1 MYTEV
6 FLNASLASVTVSS
19 IPSGITITCI
29 LVDSFVCTLTVY
41 TRVAGT
47 FINICK
53 KKTSIPN
60 SNCNTNMIIPI
71 HIVWTWIKTSP
82 IMVLCS
88 YMYLLSDHFKGCWNT
103 HQYLRNKCSIQLW
116 LLKSSED
123 FLSATLIISMK
134 LLKILLKYP
143 SISARGKAYFEETP
157 FWI

>member
-1 MYTEV
+1 MYNSGWHCRHINHLCIDHLRKY
-6 FLNASLASVTVSS
+6 FLNASLASGTVSS

-103 HQYLRNKCSIQLW
+103 HQYLQRTIFEDVNFCNRSRTWTYVCFSLSA
-116 LLKSSED
+116 KSSRKQ
-123 FLSATLIISMK
+123 T
-134 LLKILLKYP
+134 ILN
-143 SISARGKAYFEETP
+143 
-157 FWI
+157 